1 MDIGAN
7 VGLFGVAA
15 RNAFPAAQIHA
26 YEPNPYLE
34 QYLAVQAKSANFSYF
49 MEAVGLENGRVSLD
63 FNTDSVQTRSKNDNA
78 GKIPQSSFREAL
90 ARLGGDVDLVK
101 MDCEGAEWDI
111 FEDRDSWK
119 RVQHLSMEYHLWP
132 YHTHN
137 EVFEV
142 VKHLGFQVREYKP
155 IDNFGLLIASRSKG
169 R

>member
-1 MDIGAN
+1 
-7 VGLFGVAA
+7 
-15 RNAFPAAQIHA
+15 
-26 YEPNPYLE
+26 
-34 QYLAVQAKSANFSYF
+34 
-49 MEAVGLENGRVSLD
+49 MEAVGLENGRVSRD

-132 YHTHN
+132 DHTHN
-137 EVFEV
+137 EVLEV
-142 VKHLGFQVREYKP
+142 VRHLGFQVREYKP
-155 IDNFGLLIASRSKG
+155 IDNFGLIIASRSKG